1 MKDAYY
7 FTHDANSRNDE
18 KVIAL
23 RAKHG
28 WEGFGIFWALIEKL
42 REAKNYQCI
51 KDYNLVAFDLRVDAS
66 KVKSIIEDF
75 GLFVFTEC
83 GKYFY
88 SDRLN
93 RNMDYKEIRS
103 EKARE
108 SAKKR
113 WEKLPEKQIENA
125 NVMRTHSE
133 GNAMKVKESKVKEIK
148 GEGQQVDNTH
158 PPELVESYKKFNN
171 WLSEHTP
178 RVLELK
184 HKITI
189 EQYQKLKSAYP
200 DMKQPVATL
209 KAMHNFKP
217 LTKNYVDAY
226 LTLVKWMKKDEQF
239 AN

>member
-1 MKDAYY
+1 MPNRILRDWTDSEIVDKLSAKAEVFFTRLIMKADDFGCYHANAKLLKANLYPLRDNMRPSDITPLLTECEVVGLVRTY
-7 FTHDANSRNDE
+7 TAAGKEFLYILNFGQRLRQANRKFPEPPEFSEKVHVSNSRTNDSNSRLE
-18 KVIAL
+18 TEVETEVEAEGDKIA
-23 RAKHG
+23 
-28 WEGFGIFWALIEKL
+28 
-42 REAKNYQCI
+42 
-51 KDYNLVAFDLRVDAS
+51 
-66 KVKSIIEDF
+66 
-75 GLFVFTEC
+75 
-83 GKYFY
+83 
-88 SDRLN
+88 
-93 RNMDYKEIRS
+93 
-103 EKARE
+103 
-108 SAKKR
+108 
-113 WEKLPEKQIENA
+113 
-125 NVMRTHSE
+125 
-133 GNAMKVKESKVKEIK
+133 
-148 GEGQQVDNTH
+148 NTH